1 MAVTIW
7 GSLSSW
13 TLTALPL
20 FVWMGEILF
29 RTRLSQDMFRG
40 LAPWMQA
47 LPGRLLHV
55 NVVGCAIFAAV
66 SGSSAAT
73 CATIGK
79 MSLPELKSAATPT
92 ASHRQP
98 GRRRHAGPADP
109 AVDHHDRL
117 RRQRRGVDRAAV
129 HRRRA
134 AGRAAGAAVLGLP
147 DGLGA
152 APPELV
158 PPADAPMSAWAP
170 SCASRAT

>member
-7 GSLSSW
+7 GSASSW

-20 FVWMGEILF
+20 FIWMGEILF

-40 LAPWMQA
+40 LAPWVQR
-47 LPGRLLHV
+47 LPGRLLHT

-79 MSLPELKSAATPT
+79 MSLPELARRGYPEMHVDRLA
-92 ASHRQP
+92 R
-98 GRRRHAGPADP
+98 RRRHARPADP

-117 RRQRRGVDRAAV
+117 RR
-129 HRRRA
+129 HRRRLDLA
-134 AGRAAGAAVLGLP
+134 ALHRRRDPRHRCWRWLFSLYIGGWSLLERRP
-147 DGLGA
+147 DPA
-152 APPELV
+152 APT
-158 PPADAPMSAWAP
+158 
-170 SCASRAT
+170 RR